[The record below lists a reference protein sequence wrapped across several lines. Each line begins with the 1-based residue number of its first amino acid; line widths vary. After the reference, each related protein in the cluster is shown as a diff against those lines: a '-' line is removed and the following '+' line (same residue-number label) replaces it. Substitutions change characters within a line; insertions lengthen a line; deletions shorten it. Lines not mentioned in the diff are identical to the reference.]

1 MLVCAASPC
10 VLFVA
15 ALDLRG
21 KLCCGVVA
29 FRCAHGGKA
38 SKMMIC
44 GVSLP
49 QGPGPKS
56 SQVQCAVGDSAKPRQ
71 SVLFAAMPLKFEVVL
86 ERLLAKSS
94 VYVGNGWF

>member
-1 MLVCAASPC
+1 MGS
-10 VLFVA
+10 
-15 ALDLRG
+15 LRF
-21 KLCCGVVA
+21 GV
-29 FRCAHGGKA
+29 HMGEKA

-44 GVSLP
+44 GVCFL